1 MSIVV
6 WLRPTCMH
14 PLNAYALIFSTPLL
28 VTATVHEQR
37 HHHHRHHRHHRHHH
51 HTDNRCSGCSNL
63 RSKIV
68 GAPVLTVFESPM
80 IEWFLWI
87 YFKLWF
93 LSVCHSS
100 FWRKTTLF
108 RSART
113 SSLRVPLTVRSS
125 ATKIPIDETPLNYYI
140 TMSDLSNH
148 VFSETPTI
156 HWRSEMTKA
165 MTNTHLHEF
174 EVLQRPIMCY
184 IYIPMWHGGH
194 GHGGH
199 L

>member
-37 HHHHRHHRHHRHHH
+37 HHHHHRHHH
-51 HTDNRCSGCSNL
+51 HTYNYCSGCSNL

-113 SSLRVPLTVRSS
+113 SSLRVPLSVRNKNSNRWNS
-125 ATKIPIDETPLNYYI
+125 TKLLHYHVRPIKSCIFWEL
-140 TMSDLSNH
+140 
-148 VFSETPTI
+148 VTPTI
-156 HWRSEMTKA
+156 HWRSEMTKT
-165 MTNTHLHEF
+165 MTNTHTNTH
-174 EVLQRPIMCY
+174 IHKY
-184 IYIPMWHGGH
+184 TN
-194 GHGGH
+194 
-199 L
+199 